1 MPYDYEKLYHETPD
15 ALGEPNRELVAF
27 FEKSIQDKARI
38 LDVDCGQGRD
48 ALFLARR
55 GHEVVGVDL
64 SHSGIRDMLAV
75 AEKEGLPIEGFV
87 ADITAFEPEG
97 EFDVLLIDR
106 TLHMLDEEARH
117 DVLDRLLD
125 QVAEA
130 GRVLIV
136 DEKSN
141 IEGFRRVL
149 AAHHFDWAEDVAKR
163 GYLFV
168 RRSG

>member
-1 MPYDYEKLYHETPD
+1 MPYDYEKLYRETPD
-15 ALGEPNRELVAF
+15 ALGEPNRELAEF
-27 FEKSIQDKARI
+27 FDKSVRGKARV
-38 LDVDCGQGRD
+38 LDVGCGQGRD

-64 SHSGIRDMLAV
+64 SPSGIRDMLAA
-75 AEKEGLPIEGFV
+75 AEQERLKVDGLV

-97 EFDVLLIDR
+97 EFDVLLFDR
-106 TLHMLDEEARH
+106 TLHMLEPEARN

-125 QVAEA
+125 HVAES

-149 AAHHFDWAEDVAKR
+149 AAHRFDWAEDVAKR